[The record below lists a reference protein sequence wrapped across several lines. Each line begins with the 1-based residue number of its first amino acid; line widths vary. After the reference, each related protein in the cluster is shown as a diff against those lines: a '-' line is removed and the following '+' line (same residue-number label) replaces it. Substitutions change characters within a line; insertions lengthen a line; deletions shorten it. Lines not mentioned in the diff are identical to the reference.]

1 MFPPIRTILQ
11 SKGISNVVYVWV
23 WRSRLALQT
32 KTIVKKSCWMKN
44 VSTLALLA
52 LLLSTS
58 CGEKETVVI
67 NAFETPLRRGIV
79 MG

>member
-1 MFPPIRTILQ
+1 
-11 SKGISNVVYVWV
+11 
-23 WRSRLALQT
+23 
-32 KTIVKKSCWMKN
+32 MKN